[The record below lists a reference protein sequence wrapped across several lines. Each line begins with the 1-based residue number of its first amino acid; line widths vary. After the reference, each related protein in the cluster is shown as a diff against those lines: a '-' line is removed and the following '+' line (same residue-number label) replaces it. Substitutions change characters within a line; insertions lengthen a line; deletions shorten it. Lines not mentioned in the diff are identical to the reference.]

1 MSNTPKTGIEELSPT
16 TPNQAV
22 IVNTGG
28 YAIIDQLMVP
38 TIVDK
43 DLTAAPGSPADGA
56 MYIMASAWSGI
67 TGAAAGRLVFWRAS
81 SNIWTVI
88 APKVGWRVSVLDE
101 LDANNVPKQ
110 YACIT
115 TGATSTWAQPDLA
128 GGAVAS
134 VNGKSGAVTVLA
146 PIIVACSDETTPI
159 TSGTGKLSF
168 RMPYGMTLT
177 GIRASLVTAQT
188 SGSVVAVDVNLNGTS
203 ILSTKLTFDNNE
215 KTTTTAAT
223 APVISNSTLT
233 DDGEITID
241 IDQVGNGTAAGLKVT
256 LIGYQP

>member
-81 SNIWTVI
+81 SSTWTVI
-88 APKVGWRVSVLDE
+88 TPKVGWRVAVLDE

-115 TGATSTWAQPDLA
+115 SGATSTWAQPDIS
-128 GGAVAS
+128 GGAVTS
-134 VNGKSGAVTVLA
+134 VNGRSSAVTVLA
-146 PIIVACSDETTPI
+146 PIIIACSDETTPL
-159 TSGTGKLSF
+159 TTGTAKVTF
-168 RMPYGMTLT
+168 RVPYAFTLT
-177 GIRASLVTAQT
+177 AVRASLTSAQT
-188 SGSVVAVDVNLNGTS
+188 SGSLVTVDINEGGAS
-203 ILSTKLTFDNNE
+203 ILSTKLTIDNNE
-215 KTTTTAAT
+215 KTSTTAAT
-223 APVISNSTLT
+223 APVISDSSLA
-233 DDGEITID
+233 DDAEITID
-241 IDQVGNGTAAGLKVT
+241 IDQVGNGTATGLKVT